1 MRIALI
7 NEGTYPYGA
16 GPVSTWCHGLV
27 RGLAEHAFWLV
38 GVVDRA
44 PASEYSVP
52 ANVAGLSAI
61 LRGGPVIGPARPVEV
76 VSQHLGGISKAAV
89 ARQHGRLATHAAV
102 LLCRGMLDE
111 SEHSAAMFRSGLRRL
126 AGLAADGTH
135 PLAGVPLAAVL
146 LDAWRAT
153 PDPSLPGPTVG
164 DAEHVAALLELAVR
178 PLAAPVPEVDVCH
191 AVHSGGPVLVALS
204 AKWRDGVPYVLTE
217 HDVYLA
223 GVVDGPPGVRAV
235 MLRFLRALTRLG
247 YAEAAAVAP
256 PDERMR
262 RWALHHGADRGLVTL
277 IPPGVDPHD
286 HPPLREEPSGPV
298 LAWLGEPAALPA
310 MLHAF
315 GLVRGSVPGARLIV
329 IGDAP
334 DRVRS
339 LEGVSFSGP
348 VTGYRG
354 LFAKASVLVI
364 SGAHG
369 GMPYPLIEAML
380 AGRATVCTENGGL
393 AATVGI
399 GASVVPPDDP
409 VRLAAACVDL
419 LTDVRLRREIGTMAR
434 NRARTLFRLGA
445 MLDGYREL
453 YEKALV
459 SRPEP
464 AERLVGAP

>member
-1 MRIALI
+1 VRIALI

-16 GPVSTWCHGLV
+16 GPVSTWCHRLV
-27 RGLAEHAFWLV
+27 RGLAEHTFWLV

-44 PASEYSVP
+44 PAPSYAVP
-52 ANVAGLSAI
+52 PNVAGLSAV
-61 LRGGPVIGPARPVEV
+61 LRGGPPIGPDRPVE
-76 VSQHLGGISKAAV
+76 

-102 LLCRGMLDE
+102 LLCRGMFDD
-111 SEHSAAMFRSGLRRL
+111 SPHSAAMFRSGLRRL

-153 PDPSLPGPTVG
+153 VDPSLPPPTIG
-164 DAEHVAALLELAVR
+164 DAEQAAALLELAVR

-191 AVHSGGPVLVALS
+191 AVHSGGSVLVAL
-204 AKWRDGVPYVLTE
+204 AGKWRDGVPYVLTE

-223 GVVDGPPGVRAV
+223 GSVDGPPAVRAV
-235 MLRFLRALTRLG
+235 LLRFLRALTRLG
-247 YAEAAAVAP
+247 YAEAAAIAP

-277 IPPGVDPHD
+277 IPPGVDPND
-286 HPPLREEPSGPV
+286 HPPLREEPAGPV
-298 LAWLGEPAALPA
+298 LAWLGEPAALPG

-315 GLVRGSVPGARLIV
+315 GLVRGSVPDARLIV
-329 IGDAP
+329 IGSALDGVRAP
-334 DRVRS
+334 
-339 LEGVSFSGP
+339 EGVSFSGP

-354 LFAKASVLVI
+354 LFAKATVLVI
-364 SGAHG
+364 SGAHD

-399 GASVVPPDDP
+399 GASVVPPEDP

-419 LTDVRLRREIGTMAR
+419 LTDERLRREIGTMAR

-464 AERLVGAP
+464 VERVVSAP